1 MAKIAAIDFDS
12 LDTAAASE
20 QPYEFE
26 LTHPSTKEGLGVF
39 VSVVGPES
47 AEFKNRVRREV
58 NRNRRREFE
67 AKRKGK
73 EAEPSTLEEDEAFS
87 ISLVA
92 DLVKGWRT
100 VTNGTSEPVVIWKGE
115 KLEFNEANLT
125 RWLTHFSWVRK
136 QIDDA
141 SGELENFLKN

>member
-67 AKRKGK
+67 AKRRTRHSRSAWSPTWSKAG
-73 EAEPSTLEEDEAFS
+73 APSPTAPAS
-87 ISLVA
+87 RSSSGRA
-92 DLVKGWRT
+92 KSSSSTRRT
-100 VTNGTSEPVVIWKGE
+100 
-115 KLEFNEANLT
+115 
-125 RWLTHFSWVRK
+125 
-136 QIDDA
+136 
-141 SGELENFLKN
+141 